1 MSDENELD
9 AVADD
14 LLETRTQLTRELTR
28 GEKTILVEAEYQIRR
43 VATTLEQARAE
54 ASQMETA
61 VDPDDL
67 DVDEPVGE
75 RED

>member
-14 LLETRTQLTRELTR
+14 LLETRLQLTRELTR

-67 DVDEPVGE
+67 DVDQPVGE